1 MENCGFGSLATHLE
15 NGNRLNESVLKDV
28 VGCCL
33 LGLSYLHDRNVIHGV
48 VDWSLY
54 EDIGHQTRQSV
65 HLRGWRGQVG
75 QFRIGHSAEACILS
89 EER

>member
-33 LGLSYLHDRNVIHGV
+33 LGLSYLHDRDVIHGV
-48 VDWSLY
+48 VDW
-54 EDIGHQTRQSV
+54 
-65 HLRGWRGQVG
+65 
-75 QFRIGHSAEACILS
+75 
-89 EER
+89 